1 MKEISNNTINHMN
14 SSDALNVCPTCGNAA
29 YEIET
34 EYGMH
39 HVGCIHCGINQGI
52 NNDIMVDNDIAEE
65 VRIRAR
71 REWNERCLDSYYT
84 EEALE
89 VLGIRDGNYVLIDN
103 RTSTI
108 VKVVPSVTA
117 AKDYILEHNDVAF
130 RILLNLDGILQDP
143 GHSWVIRELFDQ

>member
-1 MKEISNNTINHMN
+1 MENRNNTINYMN
-14 SSDALNVCPTCGNAA
+14 SSDTLNVCPVCGNAA

-34 EYGMH
+34 EYAMH
-39 HVGCIHCGINQGI
+39 HVGCIHCGISRGI
-52 NNDIMVDNDIAEE
+52 SNDIMVNDDIAEE
-65 VRIRAR
+65 IRIRAR

-103 RTSTI
+103 RTCTI
-108 VKVVPSVTA
+108 AKVVPSVTA

-143 GHSWVIRELFDQ
+143 GHSWVIRELFEQ

>member
-1 MKEISNNTINHMN
+1 MEPKINTINCMN
-14 SSDALNVCPTCGNAA
+14 SSNALNVCPVCGNPA

-34 EYGMH
+34 EYAMH

-71 REWNERCLDSYYT
+71 REWNELCLNTYYT

-143 GHSWVIRELFDQ
+143 GHSLIIRELFDQ

>member
-1 MKEISNNTINHMN
+1 M
-14 SSDALNVCPTCGNAA
+14 CPVCGNAA

-34 EYGMH
+34 EYAMH
-39 HVGCIHCGINQGI
+39 HVGCIHCGISRGI
-52 NNDIMVDNDIAEE
+52 SNSIFVEPEVAEE
-65 VRIRAR
+65 IRIRAR
-71 REWNERCLDSYYT
+71 REWNELCLNTYYT

-143 GHSWVIRELFDQ
+143 GHSLIIRELFDQ